1 MIDMPT
7 NLGFWN
13 AAQAAPGTTAVI
25 DAAGRSITFGQL
37 HGRSNQLVQ
46 GLRELGLQPGDAIAY
61 LSENRGEIFELFMAA
76 AQAGWFI
83 TPINTHLAPA
93 EVAYILEDCGAKA
106 CFLSARCAHLG
117 LQSLQRLKEPP
128 RAFSF
133 DNYPEPLEPYTDLGE
148 EASTAPPERRS
159 AGSPMT
165 YTSGTTGQPKGV
177 RRPWFEAS
185 PEQVYSQQALFLSL
199 FGMPPGSEHRHLV
212 VAPLYH
218 TAVINFASNHL
229 HLGHTVVLM
238 DKWTPEACLEAIQ
251 NHRITTS
258 HMVPTMFSRLLK
270 LPAEV
275 RDRFDVSSCE
285 VMIHGA
291 APCPI
296 EVKQD
301 MLDWWGDCIYE
312 YYAASEG
319 GGTLATPAQWRDKP
333 GTVGAPWPISTL
345 RILDDDH
352 QPLPVGEAGTVWI
365 RMGEHRFD
373 YHGDE
378 AKTEEA
384 WNEGFFT
391 VGDCGYLDE
400 DGFLFLCDRKVDMI
414 ISGGVNI
421 YPAEIESCLITHPDV
436 LDVAVFGIPDEDWG
450 EAVMAVVET
459 AAAADHEQA
468 LRAWCEDRLAKYK
481 QPRHYRFTEALP
493 RDPNGKLYKR
503 RLREPYWVGRNRGGA
518 D

>member
-199 FGMPPGSEHRHLV
+199 FGMPPGSEH
-212 VAPLYH
+212 
-218 TAVINFASNHL
+218 
-229 HLGHTVVLM
+229 
-238 DKWTPEACLEAIQ
+238 Q
-251 NHRITTS
+251 
-258 HMVPTMFSRLLK
+258 
-270 LPAEV
+270 AEGP
-275 RDRFDVSSCE
+275 S
-285 VMIHGA
+285 
-291 APCPI
+291 
-296 EVKQD
+296 
-301 MLDWWGDCIYE
+301 
-312 YYAASEG
+312 
-319 GGTLATPAQWRDKP
+319 
-333 GTVGAPWPISTL
+333 L
-345 RILDDDH
+345 R
-352 QPLPVGEAGTVWI
+352 
-365 RMGEHRFD
+365 
-373 YHGDE
+373 
-378 AKTEEA
+378 EA
-384 WNEGFFT
+384 W
-391 VGDCGYLDE
+391 VGCA
-400 DGFLFLCDRKVDMI
+400 RVQ
-414 ISGGVNI
+414 
-421 YPAEIESCLITHPDV
+421 
-436 LDVAVFGIPDEDWG
+436 G
-450 EAVMAVVET
+450 E
-459 AAAADHEQA
+459 
-468 LRAWCEDRLAKYK
+468 
-481 QPRHYRFTEALP
+481 PR
-493 RDPNGKLYKR
+493 G
-503 RLREPYWVGRNRGGA
+503 
-518 D
+518 